1 MDLKHKIRAKVEIIF
16 IAGGGALVGGVA
28 GRVIRSA
35 LWVGEASFLERI
47 LSLWGS
53 ILLGTLLALWI
64 VLRRMLPPAQVWRT
78 TSLVVGVALL
88 LSGIALGIFTG
99 PLQRYVPIWILRH
112 EVLFWL
118 PFMPL
123 VAALLATMLV
133 TVFLP
138 LSPRPERPTLIH
150 REYPILH

>member
-1 MDLKHKIRAKVEIIF
+1 MAPPKVRGRAAAEFFAPLKQNE
-16 IAGGGALVGGVA
+16 
-28 GRVIRSA
+28 
-35 LWVGEASFLERI
+35 E
-47 LSLWGS
+47 
-53 ILLGTLLALWI
+53 
-64 VLRRMLPPAQVWRT
+64 
-78 TSLVVGVALL
+78 
-88 LSGIALGIFTG
+88 
-99 PLQRYVPIWILRH
+99 VPIWILRH